1 MPVRPIAGARGVR
14 YAVVGLGWIAQESV
28 LPAFRN
34 AAANSRLAA
43 IVSGNAAKRDVI
55 AAKHDVSVASSYDEY
70 DALLA
75 SGDIDAVY
83 IALPNHLHAEY
94 AIRAAQHGVHVLC
107 EKPMALTG
115 DECNAMIDAARTHD
129 VRLMIAYRLHFD
141 EANLRAADIVRS
153 GSLGEPR
160 LFSSLN
166 MQNVAPG
173 DSRLRRHSGGGTL
186 LDIGIYCINAAR
198 CVFGAEPTAGFA
210 TGASR
215 GDPRFSEVHEMTS
228 VVLRFPGERLA
239 TFSCSFGSAPA
250 SNFRVVGTEGDL
262 FVDRAYTFKG
272 ERHHTLTRAGSSERT
287 RFDDS
292 DQFAP
297 LLLHFSDCVRHGT
310 QPVPDG
316 TEGLIDTRIIEGL
329 HASLESG
336 TWVRFELPD
345 RKRRPDLSMAM
356 HCPPVHD
363 PDLIEATDPT
373 S

>member
-1 MPVRPIAGARGVR
+1 MAAGPVTGADGVR

-43 IVSGNAAKRDVI
+43 IVSGNAAKRSAI
-55 AAKHDVSVASSYDEY
+55 AAKHQVPTACSYGEY
-70 DALLA
+70 DSLLA
-75 SGDIDAVY
+75 SGEVDAVY

-94 AIRAAQHGVHVLC
+94 AIRAAEHGVHVLC

-115 DECNAMIDAARTHD
+115 DECRAMIDAVRTHD

-141 EANLRAADIVRS
+141 EANLRAADMVRS

-173 DSRLRRHSGGGTL
+173 DIRLRRHSGGGTL
-186 LDIGIYCINAAR
+186 FDIGIYCINAAR
-198 CVFGAEPTAGFA
+198 YVFGAEPIAGFA

-239 TFSCSFGSAPA
+239 AFSCSFGSAPA

-272 ERHHTLTRAGSSERT
+272 ERYHNVTRAGKTERV
-287 RFDDS
+287 RFADT

-297 LLLHFSDCVRHGT
+297 LLLHFSDCVR
-310 QPVPDG
+310 QARDPEPDG
-316 TEGLIDTRIIEGL
+316 TEGLIDALIIEGL
-329 HASLESG
+329 HASLENG
-336 TWVRFELPD
+336 TWVQFELPD
-345 RKRRPDLSMAM
+345 RDRRPDLSMAM
-356 HCPPVHD
+356 RCPPVHD
-363 PDLIEATDPT
+363 PDLVEATDPT